1 MTYDGMVTTLTGS
14 SGKQYMFNIHPRST
28 TFQAKPGVYV
38 MARERAGV
46 ANTYE
51 FCFVGETA
59 DLSKRPLSPDK
70 QPCFAKFGVTLI
82 FLIEE
87 FDANKRATVVRD
99 LVQAYVPG
107 CNTL

>member
-1 MTYDGMVTTLTGS
+1 MNYGETTLLTGS
-14 SGKQYMFNIHPRST
+14 SGKQYQFNMHPRST
-28 TFQAKPGVYV
+28 TFLAKPGVYV
-38 MARERAGV
+38 MAREKAGV
-46 ANTYE
+46 PNTYE

-59 DLSKRPLSPDK
+59 DLSKRPLSPDR

-87 FDANKRATVVRD
+87 FDANRRTQVVRD
-99 LVQAYVPG
+99 LVQAYIPN

>member
-1 MTYDGMVTTLTGS
+1 MAHGDTTILTGA
-14 SGKQYMFNIHPRST
+14 SGKQYQFSIFPRST

-38 MARERAGV
+38 MGKSAGG
-46 ANTYE
+46 NRYE

-70 QPCFAKFGVTLI
+70 QTCFNRFGVNHI

-87 FDANKRATVVRD
+87 FDKNLRAQVVQD
-99 LVQAYVPG
+99 LVSAYLPS
-107 CNTL
+107 CNAP

>member
-1 MTYDGMVTTLTGS
+1 MAYGDTTILTGA
-14 SGKQYMFNIHPRST
+14 SGKQYQFSIFPRST

-38 MARERAGV
+38 MGRTAGGDR
-46 ANTYE
+46 YE

-70 QPCFAKFGVTLI
+70 QACFNRFGVNQI

-87 FDANKRATVVRD
+87 FDANLRAQVVQD
-99 LVQAYVPG
+99 LVRAYVPS

>member
-1 MTYDGMVTTLTGS
+1 MAYGDTTILTGS
-14 SGKQYMFNIHPRST
+14 SGKQYRFTIFPRQT
-28 TFQAKPGVYV
+28 TFQAKGGVYV
-38 MARERAGV
+38 MGRAGEG
-46 ANTYE
+46 AHYD

-70 QPCFAKFGVTLI
+70 QACFHRFGVDHI

-87 FDANKRATVVRD
+87 FDERSRKEVVRD
-99 LVQAYVPG
+99 LVQAYAPS